1 MLAQRGHNAYILCI
15 DRLDFVAFVST
26 RPAVRGTKG
35 VAITLIQRCRT
46 NDVSTEANLAGEN
59 MNRRFLAISI
69 VLASLL
75 LTISCNQTP
84 NTTAGGTNSA
94 SPPASNLKLAFVTNN
109 ASDYWTIA
117 RKGVEKADAELA
129 DVTVEFKL
137 PGEGTAAEQKRIIDD
152 LISTGVN
159 GMAISPVDPD
169 NQTQLINDTAKKAL
183 VITQDSDAPTSDR
196 SLYIGTDNV
205 AAGRQAG
212 ELVKEALP
220 NGGKIMVFVGK
231 SDARNAAERYQ
242 GLKEALQGSKVEI
255 IDIRTDDTDRARA
268 KTNAA
273 DTLVKYSDIAA
284 LVGLWSYNGP
294 AILNA
299 VKDANKVGQVKIICF
314 DEEDETLAGIKEGA
328 IFATVVQQPYE
339 FGYQSVK
346 MMAQILK
353 GDKSAIPANKQ
364 INVPTLV
371 IKKDTVEEFTKK
383 INGLRGRG

>member
-1 MLAQRGHNAYILCI
+1 
-15 DRLDFVAFVST
+15 
-26 RPAVRGTKG
+26 
-35 VAITLIQRCRT
+35 
-46 NDVSTEANLAGEN
+46 
-59 MNRRFLAISI
+59 MNNRVIKFCVFLAS
-69 VLASLL
+69 VLLIA
-75 LTISCNQTP
+75 SCNKGPGTP
-84 NTTAGGTNSA
+84 NTSTGNGNAAAPGGKA
-94 SPPASNLKLAFVTNN
+94 VKLAFVTNN

-117 RKGVEKADAELA
+117 RKGVEKADAELT

-152 LISTGVN
+152 LVSTGIS
-159 GMAISPVDPD
+159 GIAMSPVDPD

-183 VITQDSDAPTSDR
+183 VITQDSDAPGSER
-196 SLYIGTDNV
+196 ALYIGTDNV

-242 GLKEALQGSKVEI
+242 GLKEALKDSKVEI

-273 DTLVKYSDIAA
+273 DTLVKYADIAA

-314 DEEDETLAGIKEGA
+314 DEEDETLAGVKEGA

-346 MMAQILK
+346 LMAQILK

-383 INGLRGRG
+383 INGLRGRS